1 MVDNAL
7 HMEYNSQR
15 EPLVIPEYGRNV
27 QRLILHAKTIEDDE
41 LRQAF
46 VERMIE
52 LMYQMHPQNRN
63 IEDYKEKLWKHIFR
77 IADYDLKV
85 TPPSGIIPTPD
96 DVKKRPEIV
105 PYPKSEARFRHYGN
119 NVTQLIKKAIAMEEG
134 PIREGFTKVI
144 GSYMKLAYKTWNREH
159 FVSDEVIK
167 NDLLTLSG
175 GKLVLAEEISIDNLA
190 DARKR
195 KKNSDR
201 ERDYRND
208 RDYRD
213 RGDRND
219 RDNHRGD
226 RYSNKRRNH
235 GGGRRR

>member
-1 MVDNAL
+1 
-7 HMEYNSQR
+7 MEYNSQR
-15 EPLVIPEYGRNV
+15 ELLVIPEYGRNV

-41 LRQAF
+41 ERQAF
-46 VERMIE
+46 IEKMVE

-77 IADYDLKV
+77 IAKYDLKV
-85 TPPSGIIPTPD
+85 TPPSGIIPTPE
-96 DVKKRPEIV
+96 DVLKRPEIV

-119 NVTQLIKKAIAMEEG
+119 NVTQLIKKAKGMEDG
-134 PIREGFTKVI
+134 PIKAGFTKVI

-167 NDLLTLSG
+167 NDLLTLSNG
-175 GKLVLAEEISIDNLA
+175 ELLLAEEISIDNLA

-195 KKNSDR
+195 KKS
-201 ERDYRND
+201 ND

-213 RGDRND
+213 RGGDRDHRDRND
-219 RDNHRGD
+219 R
-226 RYSNKRRNH
+226 YSKRRNS

>member
-15 EPLVIPEYGRNV
+15 ELLVIPEYGRNV
-27 QRLILHAKTIEDDE
+27 QRLILHSKTIEDKE
-41 LRQAF
+41 ERQAF
-46 VERMIE
+46 VERMLD
-52 LMYQMHPQNRN
+52 LMQQMHPQNRN
-63 IEDYKEKLWKHIFR
+63 IEDYKEKLWKHVFR
-77 IADYDLKV
+77 IANYDLDV
-85 TPPSGIIPTPD
+85 TPPSGIIPTPED
-96 DVKKRPEIV
+96 IKKKPEIV

-119 NVTQLIKKAIAMEEG
+119 NVTQLIKKAVAMEEG
-134 PIREGFTKVI
+134 VIREGFTKVI

-167 NDLLTLSG
+167 NDLLTLSE
-175 GKLVLAEEISIDNLA
+175 GKLILSEDISIDNLA

-195 KKNSDR
+195 KKSNDR
-201 ERDYRND
+201 SDYRDRGD

-213 RGDRND
+213 RGDRGD
-219 RDNHRGD
+219 YRDN
-226 RYSNKRRNH
+226 RYKRR

>member
-1 MVDNAL
+1 MMIDNAL
-7 HMEYNSQR
+7 NMEYNSQR
-15 EPLVIPEYGRNV
+15 ELLVIPEYGRNV

-41 LRQAF
+41 MRQAF
-46 VERMIE
+46 VERMID

-77 IADYDLKV
+77 IAEYDLKV
-85 TPPSGIIPTPD
+85 TPPSGIIPTPED
-96 DVKKRPEIV
+96 MQKRPEVV

-119 NVTQLIKKAIAMEEG
+119 NVTQLIKKAATMEDG
-134 PIREGFTKVI
+134 PIKDGFTKVI

-167 NDLLTLSG
+167 NDLLTLSE
-175 GKLVLAEEISIDNLA
+175 GKLLLAEEISIDSLA

-195 KKNSDR
+195 KKS
-201 ERDYRND
+201 ND
-208 RDYRD
+208 RDYRGD
-213 RGDRND
+213 RDSRGDR
-219 RDNHRGD
+219 DNYHRGGGD